1 MRSFLGIALCFTA
14 GLSSLAQCEAD
25 HFVYASNYFYEP
37 QVLQIGQG
45 ESVAFINN
53 QGFHDVNGD
62 INTLTGFSYNNP
74 ESFYLSPVVG
84 NAAGA
89 CIGVVTFNEAGEYN
103 YDCSIGGHAQLGMVA
118 SIQVQASVTS
128 GCTYDFACNYNPE
141 AASDDGSR
149 HRPLRSRSR
158 TQNSRHTRRDFVR
171 SRCEFSPRKRRKRA
185 KSSWPRSRARDVAR
199 GLIGRRV
206 AVCLSPQLAPLG
218 AARS

>member
-1 MRSFLGIALCFTA
+1 MKEQMNINTVMGSMRLFLGIALCFTA

-74 ESFYLSPVVG
+74 ESFYLSPIVG

-89 CIGVVTFNEAGEYN
+89 CIGVVTFNEVGEYN
-103 YDCSIGGHAQLGMVA
+103 YDCSIGSHAQLGMVA

-141 AASDDGSR
+141 AAFDDGS
-149 HRPLRSRSR
+149 
-158 TQNSRHTRRDFVR
+158 
-171 SRCEFSPRKRRKRA
+171 CEVVSCA
-185 KSSWPRSRARDVAR
+185 LQGDLNGDLAVTTSDL
-199 GLIGRRV
+199 LIF
-206 AVCLSPQLAPLG
+206 LSVFGETL
-218 AARS
+218 